1 MKKQLAQVH
10 QFHQT
15 AGSTDVPTPTKDIP
29 EDVKR
34 LRIRLIQEEAT
45 EVVQAIDREPI
56 DALAKELADLLYVT
70 LGTIESFG
78 LGAAMEE
85 VFDAVHTN
93 NMGKFDGDVHTNVDG
108 KIVKKAGYAKP
119 DIKAILEKYL

>member
-1 MKKQLAQVH
+1 MKKQLAQVY

-15 AGSTDVPTPTKDIP
+15 AGSTGVPTPTKDIP

-34 LRIRLIQEEAT
+34 LRIRLIQEEAA
-45 EVVQAIDREPI
+45 EVVQAIESESI

-70 LGTIESFG
+70 LGTVESFG

-85 VFDAVHTN
+85 VFDAVHSN